1 MATKQDGFG
10 CEKPG
15 EGSTKMIIDAEIQR
29 AWKNNRDMI
38 TTIENPTREPQ
49 LIIETIMDIIMEY
62 GAWCIENN
70 RARLDKSATT
80 DLQAQ
85 PSM

>member
-10 CEKPG
+10 HEKAG
-15 EGSTKMIIDAEIQR
+15 EGLTGTSIDAEIQR
-29 AWKNNRDMI
+29 AWKSNRDMI
-38 TTIENPTREPQ
+38 TTIENPTHEPQ

-70 RARLDKSATT
+70 RTKLNKSATP

-85 PSM
+85 PSP